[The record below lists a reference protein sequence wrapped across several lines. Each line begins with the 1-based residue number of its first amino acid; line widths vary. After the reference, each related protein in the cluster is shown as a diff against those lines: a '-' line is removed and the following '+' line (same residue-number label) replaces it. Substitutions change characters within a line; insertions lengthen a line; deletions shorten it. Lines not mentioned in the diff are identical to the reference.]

1 MSQNIPEFFE
11 KLKNNQQTP
20 EEHRAFAEW
29 LRNASPAEIDN
40 VVKEFAEHFER
51 LADKPFAGDERL
63 FSLIE
68 RRIDQATLSENKN
81 EVSLRAPQAIWW
93 LKRIS
98 VAACLAAAVWIF
110 YPQQQIPHAVN
121 QQLSTESKNPILPGG
136 DKAVLVLQNGR
147 NIVLDARPDGTI
159 AVEDGVKVDKSADG
173 ELQYTG
179 LGSRDNS
186 FNGLSYNLLKTPR
199 GGQYRLVLADGTKV
213 WLNAQSSI
221 RFPAKFPPHN
231 RVVELKGEAYFE
243 VSKDKTRPF
252 RVNINHT
259 SIEVLGTH
267 FNVMGYNDEAGVKT
281 SLLEGS
287 VRVSSGSQSKLIRPG
302 EQALSDHSVIVSAA
316 SVNDAVEWKN
326 GNFNFAHEKIES
338 IMRKIARWY
347 DISVEYQGKIA
358 DVSFVGTIPRSQ
370 SIHTVLG
377 YLELTGVVH
386 FKIQGRRITVMP

>member
-20 EEHRAFAEW
+20 EEHRAFSDW

-40 VVKEFAEHFER
+40 VVKEFGEHFEH
-51 LADKPFAGDERL
+51 LAAKPFSGDERL

-68 RRIDQATLSENKN
+68 QRIDQASLSENEKKI
-81 EVSLRAPQAIWW
+81 SLKAPRVTWW
-93 LKRIS
+93 LKAIS
-98 VAACLAAAVWIF
+98 AAACLAAAVWLLF
-110 YPQQQIPHAVN
+110 PQQQIPDAIN
-121 QQLSTESKNPILPGG
+121 QELATESKNPILPGG

-147 NIVLDARPDGTI
+147 NIILDGSQDGTI
-159 AVEDGVKVDKSADG
+159 AIENGVKVDKSDDG
-173 ELQYTG
+173 ELRYTG
-179 LGSRDNS
+179 LGSKGVS
-186 FNGLSYNLLKTPR
+186 FTNLSYNLLKTPR
-199 GGQYRLVLADGTKV
+199 GGQYRLVLSDGTKV

-221 RFPAKFPPHN
+221 RYPAKFAPHS

-243 VSKDKTRPF
+243 VSKDKNRPF

-267 FNVMGYNDEAGVKT
+267 FNVMGYSDETGVKT

-287 VRVSSGSQSKLIRPG
+287 VKVSSGSQSRLIKPG
-302 EQALSDHSVIVSAA
+302 EQALSDHFVRVSEAN
-316 SVNDAVEWKN
+316 VNEAVEWKN

-370 SIHTVLG
+370 SIHTVLN